1 MKEKWQ
7 IFSNYINGEKLY
19 RVGRRENPAEPLHS
33 GNVEYFGG
41 YTTNRTE
48 AEKNRKQIER
58 ERQITQKPTAG
69 GISPAERIK

>member
-1 MKEKWQ
+1 MKEKWK

-33 GNVEYFGG
+33 GNVEYFGE

-48 AEKNRKQIER
+48 AEE
-58 ERQITQKPTAG
+58 TANKLN
-69 GISPAERIK
+69 EKDK